1 MEVLA
6 IRTFPCLK
14 RLTYFN
20 DQQIEALCQELEN
33 EWEDLQN
40 CAKERAKKLELSLKA
55 QQFFFEAGE
64 VESWL
69 TEKNDVLSSA
79 DYGRDRDAASKLLA
93 KHKALELELDSYNGI
108 VTEMGHVAEKM
119 VCKFTFEI

>member
-1 MEVLA
+1 ME
-6 IRTFPCLK
+6 
-14 RLTYFN
+14 
-20 DQQIEALCQELEN
+20 D
-33 EWEDLQN
+33 EWDDLQS
-40 CAKERAKKLELSLKA
+40 CAKERAKKLEWSLKA

-69 TEKNDVLSSA
+69 IEKNDVLNST
-79 DYGRDRDAASKLLA
+79 DLGRDRDAASKLLT

-119 VCKFTFEI
+119 VWLFLFLFP